1 MTVVVIAHRLS
12 TIQNADRIVVFDKG
26 NVAEEGT
33 HQELIDHDG
42 IYAKLVKKQ
51 QDAEKLEEAEEQEEQ
66 MKKFDHGNTKE
77 EEEEKSKI

>member
-33 HQELIDHDG
+33 HSELIKQEG

-51 QDAEKLEEAEEQEEQ
+51 
-66 MKKFDHGNTKE
+66 
-77 EEEEKSKI
+77 